1 MSYDVPFGG
10 RMAGQS
16 RPLIPS
22 GEHHGGKGT
31 EEKGDIQGRGEF
43 FCRLAIG
50 GKRRRNDALAVGA
63 LLFYVGRVRYLWFQ
77 YMFAIHVFQ
86 HGHLLDGDLVEFM
99 QAFLLGHA
107 FIDKNR
113 VEVLH
118 IA

>member
-43 FCRLAIG
+43 LMCMGAVCYPFWL
-50 GKRRRNDALAVGA
+50 RRARSSSSWAV
-63 LLFYVGRVRYLWFQ
+63 R
-77 YMFAIHVFQ
+77 MSI
-86 HGHLLDGDLVEFM
+86 
-99 QAFLLGHA
+99 
-107 FIDKNR
+107 
-113 VEVLH
+113 
-118 IA
+118 